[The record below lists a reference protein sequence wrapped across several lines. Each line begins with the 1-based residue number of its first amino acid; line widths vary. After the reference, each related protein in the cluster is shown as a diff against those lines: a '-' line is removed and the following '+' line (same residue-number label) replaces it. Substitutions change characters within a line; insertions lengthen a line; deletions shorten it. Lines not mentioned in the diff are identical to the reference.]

1 MLYDHEK
8 MMLLDNFDWKNH
20 ILERLIFDKELH
32 MKDDD
37 SLLEE
42 NGEQQNSNI
51 QGEEWFWLIF
61 KHPGGGV
68 ILIDMKYH
76 LYW

>member
-51 QGEEWFWLIF
+51 QGEEWFWLIWS
-61 KHPGGGV
+61 
-68 ILIDMKYH
+68 ITCIDKTPLPCIQH
-76 LYW
+76 RR

>member
-8 MMLLDNFDWKNH
+8 LMLLDNFDWKNH
-20 ILERLIFDKELH
+20 ILERPIFDKELH

-42 NGEQQNSNI
+42 NGEQKI
-51 QGEEWFWLIF
+51 QTSR
-61 KHPGGGV
+61 GGV

-76 LYW
+76 MY